1 MRQLKILMIQ
11 ITILI
16 LFNQYNLNAI
26 ENKILFKIDNEIIT
40 SVDVYHEVKY
50 LQIMNKEIL
59 NLEKEKIYEIA
70 KNSLVKD
77 KIKEIEVLKNF
88 KNINLE
94 NKFFDQSILSYHSRL
109 GLNSLTEID
118 KFLSKNNLDLEKIRY
133 RIAILSYWNN
143 LIYSLYSNKVRIDEE
158 EIKKD
163 IVENSQNITKNYL
176 LSEIVF
182 NIEDDEDVNDKI
194 ETVYK
199 SIKNEGFENTTL
211 IYSMAESS
219 RNNGLIGWI
228 NENSLSKKIKKEI
241 FKLKIME
248 YTDPIKIPS
257 GYLILKINDIKES
270 KKKIDVEKEL
280 KRVINEK
287 KNEQLNN
294 YSNIY
299 FNKIRKSTQ
308 IENI

>member
-77 KIKEIEVLKNF
+77 KIKEIEVLKKF

>member
-1 MRQLKILMIQ
+1 MRQVKILMIQ

-77 KIKEIEVLKNF
+77 KIKEIEVLKKF

-211 IYSMAESS
+211 IYSIAESS

>member
-1 MRQLKILMIQ
+1 MRQVKILMIQ

-77 KIKEIEVLKNF
+77 KIKEIEVLKKF